1 MLSISIKPTI
11 TTLLN
16 RLRDRYILDMALLQQ
31 CSPQIDPIVAH
42 AIVKAESSFNPF
54 AIGVNS
60 GVRIKQPQSYQQAVM
75 QAKRLL
81 SQGHNIDLGWGQ
93 INSKNLSWLR
103 LSVEE
108 AFNPC
113 ANLRAMQ
120 TIYNDCYARAGN
132 TGAGTRMQR
141 AFSCYNTGN
150 FSRGFNNGYV
160 NKLTRYYNQ
169 YQPMMAK
176 NQSQA
181 QPVYSLSSIPMSMP
195 SEGGV
200 ELANY
205 ASQLQSN
212 AQRQQDTTDYK
223 QTSTLSDTSE
233 SVSVEQTTQQPFQA
247 TARMVK
253 TENNSIVEQTD
264 EIVIHTWDIFAD
276 FTKNDF

>member
-1 MLSISIKPTI
+1 M
-11 TTLLN
+11 
-16 RLRDRYILDMALLQQ
+16 LDMALLQQ
-31 CSPQIDPIVAH
+31 CSPQINPIIAH

-75 QAKRLL
+75 EAKRLL
-81 SQGHNIDLGWGQ
+81 AQGHNIDFGWGQ

-108 AFNPC
+108 VFNPC

-120 TIYNDCYARAGN
+120 TVYLDCYSKAGN
-132 TGAGTRMQR
+132 SGLGTRMQR

-169 YQPMMAK
+169 YQAH
-176 NQSQA
+176 
-181 QPVYSLSSIPMSMP
+181 PVSSLSSIPIPAMP
-195 SEGGV
+195 PVGGV
-200 ELANY
+200 ELMNY

-212 AQRQQDTTDYK
+212 AQRQQGTTDYK
-223 QTSTLSDTSE
+223 QTSTLSDMSQ
-233 SVSVEQTTQQPFQA
+233 SMSVEQLTQQPFQA
-247 TARMVK
+247 AARMVK
-253 TENNSIVEQTD
+253 IENNSIAEQTD
-264 EIVIHTWDIFAD
+264 EMVIHSWDIFAD

>member
-1 MLSISIKPTI
+1 M
-11 TTLLN
+11 
-16 RLRDRYILDMALLQQ
+16 LDMALLQQ
-31 CSPQIDPIVAH
+31 CSPQINPIIAH

-75 QAKRLL
+75 EAKRLL
-81 SQGHNIDLGWGQ
+81 AQGHNIDLGWGQ

-108 AFNPC
+108 VFNPC

-120 TIYNDCYARAGN
+120 TVYLDCYSKAGN
-132 TGAGTRMQR
+132 SGLGTRMQR

-169 YQPMMAK
+169 YQAH
-176 NQSQA
+176 
-181 QPVYSLSSIPMSMP
+181 PVSSLSSIPIPAMP
-195 SEGGV
+195 PVGGV
-200 ELANY
+200 ELMNY

-212 AQRQQDTTDYK
+212 AQRQQGTTDYK
-223 QTSTLSDTSE
+223 KTSTLSDMSQ
-233 SVSVEQTTQQPFQA
+233 SMS
-247 TARMVK
+247 MVK
-253 TENNSIVEQTD
+253 IENNSIAEQTD
-264 EIVIHTWDIFAD
+264 EMVIHSWDIFAD